1 MEEESVEYERNQP
14 MHDVLDFSDRRSR
27 RDPIT
32 PGLVSTGD
40 ILDPIRSI
48 DAINSDKELML
59 NESLLKYL
67 EERRRGKQR
76 GFSIRNTNEYWKNR
90 RSESPK
96 MSKKKQ
102 EQFYSIVREEA
113 ADRKAKR
120 AMARMEIMKGGQH
133 LQKNEDDYF
142 GLDEILREQALSQEN
157 KTVGQQQQPSEF
169 HKSIDI
175 ETAHEEEL
183 KRQKEALRLQEEL
196 ETSFNL
202 QKEVE
207 KLETMAAD
215 TKLQFLDIEKIVS
228 VLSQI
233 EQESSSGTLTLDSLA
248 YYFIDLK
255 RRFSLDFEV
264 LKLSRVAYSLALP
277 FFMRMFQG
285 WQPLRN
291 PSHKLDVVSVWMDVL
306 EFDYCCDDSEKSMPY
321 TWLVSK
327 IVLPALSMSSANTWD
342 TSDSEQ
348 MLRFLECWE
357 NLLPPSVFYT
367 ILNEIV
373 MPKLSSAIE
382 SWDALRE
389 TVPIHDLVL
398 PWIPFLGFRVGGG
411 LYEMI
416 LTKLRSVLDA
426 CHPGDV
432 SAYSILSPWKIMIDT
447 ETWEQLMSQYVD
459 PKLRK
464 AAGQAQEKAAAADLD
479 SGTLIDGMDA
489 GSDGGMTR
497 RPLQVILVELEK
509 SPENQNLVNGDEML
523 SLATDAAQVLQP
535 GFRKRCYR
543 MVLRTI
549 PLEDA

>member
-1 MEEESVEYERNQP
+1 MME
-14 MHDVLDFSDRRSR
+14 
-27 RDPIT
+27 
-32 PGLVSTGD
+32 
-40 ILDPIRSI
+40 
-48 DAINSDKELML
+48 
-59 NESLLKYL
+59 KYL
-67 EERRRGKQR
+67 CEELKRQK
-76 GFSIRNTNEYWKNR
+76 
-90 RSESPK
+90 
-96 MSKKKQ
+96 
-102 EQFYSIVREEA
+102 EA
-113 ADRKAKR
+113 LR
-120 AMARMEIMKGGQH
+120 
-133 LQKNEDDYF
+133 LQ
-142 GLDEILREQALSQEN
+142 
-157 KTVGQQQQPSEF
+157 
-169 HKSIDI
+169 
-175 ETAHEEEL
+175 EEL

-459 PKLRK
+459 PKLRVNLQELGQFESQQK